1 VFVLVCRVR
10 LDWETITN
18 SEHNHEVSMPLFLN
32 NDDVEQV
39 ITMKETM
46 EALEILYREMGRGV
60 AIAAPRSDVHSPTAA
75 AANAEGPMAHYLKSM
90 SGACP
95 HFGTAALRFSSDIV
109 AWRDFGG
116 DIRRDKLPM
125 LPGQR
130 WLGIV
135 MLFSTANGELLAIM
149 NDGVMQRFRVGGAN
163 GVSTKYLARQD
174 AETVGLI
181 GSGWQAG
188 TQVMAACEARK
199 IKKIKVFSPTRA
211 NREKFARETSEQVG
225 VDIVPVGSYEDA
237 VKDVDIIVTSTNSRK
252 PFLGRWA
259 LRAGMHISAMQ
270 RDEFDDEALLSC
282 NPLLLHTH
290 TTENNVTSSALAH
303 FERDDFKLRDHPT
316 DRVIDWKSLPTL
328 PDLLTGRVAGREGED
343 QITGFVNNIGLGA
356 QFAAVGKK
364 VYDAAKARGLGREV
378 PLDWFTQDVHP

>member
-1 VFVLVCRVR
+1 MDVFV
-10 LDWETITN
+10 TTTKH
-18 SEHNHEVSMPLFLN
+18 EHDHEDFMPLFLN

-39 ITMKETM
+39 ITMKDTM
-46 EALEILYREMGRGV
+46 EALEILYKEMGRGV

-75 AANAEGPMAHYLKSM
+75 AESAEGPMAHYLKSM

-116 DIRRDKLPM
+116 GIRREKLPM
-125 LPGQR
+125 LPGNR

-135 MLFSTANGELLAIM
+135 LLFSTANGGLLAIM
-149 NDGVMQRFRVGGAN
+149 NDGVLQRFRVGGAN
-163 GVSTKYLARQD
+163 GVATKYLARKD

-188 TQVMAACEARK
+188 TQVMAVCEARK
-199 IKKIKVFSPTRA
+199 IRKIKVFSPTKA
-211 NREKFARETSEQVG
+211 NREKVAKETSEQVG
-225 VDIVPVGSYEDA
+225 VEIVPVGSYEEA
-237 VKDVDIIVTSTNSRK
+237 VKDVDIIMTSTNSRK
-252 PFLGRWA
+252 PFLGKWA
-259 LRAGMHISAMQ
+259 LREGMHISAMQ
-270 RDEFDDEALLSC
+270 RDEFDDDALWSC

-290 TTENNVTSSALAH
+290 ATENNVTSSALAH

-316 DRVIDWKSLPTL
+316 DRGIDWKSLPTL
-328 PDLLTGRVAGREGED
+328 PDLLAGRGAGRKRDD

-364 VYDAAKARGLGREV
+364 VYDAAKARGMGREV
-378 PLDWFTQDVHP
+378 PLDWFTQDV